1 MNKSTGKKSISTEES
16 LINWSALSQLLAK
29 NGDSIRQ
36 NRIPKKYQEEISTLI
51 YYIECWRKDK
61 KLILPEDFKEKIRK
75 LDLVSVILEQ
85 N

>member
-1 MNKSTGKKSISTEES
+1 MNKRLEKKPVSMEES

-36 NRIPKKYQEEISTLI
+36 NRIPKKYKEEINTLI
-51 YYIECWRKDK
+51 YYIECWNKDK

-75 LDLVSVILEQ
+75 LDLVSIILEQ
-85 N
+85 K